1 LTKAEGII
9 GFYGGWKQDGRYN
22 ILLEYADVGTLEA
35 FMLRTDPPDKDS
47 DIIDLWE
54 SVFQLLQGL
63 LKIHHEENI
72 NTRKIWLIFALGG
85 TKM

>member
-35 FMLRTDPPDKDS
+35 FLQHIDPPAKAS

-63 LKIHHEENI
+63 LKIHHEAVPNGA
-72 NTRKIWLIFALGG
+72 KHPFLG
-85 TKM
+85 

>member
-9 GFYGGWKQDGRYN
+9 GFYGGWKQDGRFN

-35 FMLRTDPPDKDS
+35 FMLRTDPPDKDT

-54 SVFQLLQGL
+54 SIFQLLQGL
-63 LKIHHEENI
+63 LKIHHEAIPNGA
-72 NTRKIWLIFALGG
+72 KHPLIG
-85 TKM
+85 